1 MTSQH
6 EIVGLFATHLWQLT
20 LLIVVVGL
28 VTRLFGTRYPRA
40 AHSLW
45 LLVILKAIIPPVVAS
60 PTGLFSWSPAAS
72 VQSTEEGLALG
83 FDSAAPSQVAVAEPS
98 ALGAWLG
105 LQANPWLVAL
115 LMVWAVG
122 VFAVFAC
129 WLTRRHSL
137 LHNLESHA
145 AEPSEGLLEEIRLV
159 ASRCGLKHAP
169 RVLLTDENHGPA
181 TMGIFRKR
189 LILPTRLSE
198 VARGE
203 ELRSI
208 ITHEL
213 LHIRR
218 GDTLLSLLQ
227 VLAVALCWFHPL
239 VWWASRQATDA
250 AERCV
255 DDDVVATAGCS
266 AVDYA
271 SALIRVLEMRCRLRP
286 MSGVVGVQ
294 HGDITVS
301 RLNTILRSG
310 AKKRLGGG
318 LTPSLAFVCLAA
330 LVLPG
335 QTLDSV
341 RPSFCHFTKGGE
353 QSSATAQPPVLV
365 NSDLNGRQQG

>member
-1 MTSQH
+1 MTNQH

-28 VTRLFGTRYPRA
+28 VTRLFGARYPRM
-40 AHSLW
+40 AHGLW
-45 LLVILKAIIPPVVAS
+45 LLVILKAIVPPVVAS

-72 VQSTEEGLALG
+72 IQSTEEGLALG
-83 FDSAAPSQVAVAEPS
+83 VDSAAPSQVAVADPS
-98 ALGAWLG
+98 ALGSWLG
-105 LQANPWLVAL
+105 LHASSWFIVVLV
-115 LMVWAVG
+115 VWAAG
-122 VFAVFAC
+122 VVAVLGC
-129 WLTRRHSL
+129 WLTRRQRL
-137 LHNLESHA
+137 LRELETNP
-145 AEPSEGLLEEIRLV
+145 AEPSDTLLAEVRR
-159 ASRCGLKHAP
+159 AARRCGLSRPP

-181 TMGIFRKR
+181 TIGFFRKR
-189 LILPTRLSE
+189 LILPTNLSE
-198 VARGE
+198 AARGE

-218 GDTLLSLLQ
+218 GDTLLSLVQ
-227 VLAVALCWFHPL
+227 VLAVAVCWFHPL

-255 DDDVVATAGCS
+255 DDDVVAAAGCT

-301 RLNTILRSG
+301 RLNTILQSG

-318 LTPSLAFVCLAA
+318 LGPSLVFVGLAA
-330 LVLPG
+330 IVLPG
-335 QTLDSV
+335 QTLASV
-341 RPSFCHFTKGGE
+341 RTEFCHFRNGGE
-353 QSSATAQPPVLV
+353 QSSTTAQPRGLVISDPV
-365 NSDLNGRQQG
+365 GRQQG